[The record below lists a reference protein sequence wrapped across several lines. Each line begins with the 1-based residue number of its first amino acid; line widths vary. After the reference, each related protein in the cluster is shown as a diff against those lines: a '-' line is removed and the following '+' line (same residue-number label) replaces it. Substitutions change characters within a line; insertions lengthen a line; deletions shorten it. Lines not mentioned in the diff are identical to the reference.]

1 MPDAP
6 SSVPTAASGTAKG
19 EVTVQEPTRA
29 QGLLARRAAE
39 SRATVP
45 SYEATVEVDM
55 TACVALREQAPAG
68 ARPTITALVVRAC
81 GLALREHPRVNGSYR
96 DARFEL
102 HERVNVGVMVATDDG
117 ILAPTVVDAD
127 RTALS
132 GIDAQLRELVRR
144 AREGTITPPE
154 LSGATFTVS
163 NLGMHG
169 VTRFGAVIT
178 PPQAAILAVGAL
190 GPRAVVL
197 DGAVVA
203 RDVLDLTLACDHRI
217 VYGVEAAAFLGRV
230 RALLEEPA
238 AL

>member
-1 MPDAP
+1 MSDAP
-6 SSVPTAASGTAKG
+6 SSAPSGTAKG

-55 TACVALREQAPAG
+55 TACVALREQAAPD

-127 RTALS
+127 RTGLPAI
-132 GIDAQLRELVRR
+132 GAQLAQLARR
-144 AREGTITPPE
+144 ARDGSITPPE

-190 GPRAVVL
+190 GPRPVAR
-197 DGAVVA
+197 DGAVVV
-203 RDVLDLTLACDHRI
+203 RDVVDLTLACDHRI
-217 VYGVEAAAFLGRV
+217 VYGVQAAAFLTRV

-238 AL
+238 SL